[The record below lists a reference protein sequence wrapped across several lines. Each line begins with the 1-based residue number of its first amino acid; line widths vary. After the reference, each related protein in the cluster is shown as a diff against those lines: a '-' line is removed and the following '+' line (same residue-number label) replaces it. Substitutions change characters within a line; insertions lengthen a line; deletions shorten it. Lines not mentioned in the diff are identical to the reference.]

1 MPACISLPAQSP
13 SYIGSKSCAPRI
25 SSCTTM
31 TYSLLFSSLRVR
43 HRSPPSPGRDPLDD
57 HWSPRC
63 PHLSTPRLPLFLVPC
78 SSSFPVQGDD
88 FYLLTPVIATLAT
101 SQQFTVQPSLVPIL
115 CPRYSPSSL
124 CQILSFDVNQPETG
138 VDRSVLTPTNSS
150 VLIKRTVQS
159 QTATTLCLRKRRLD
173 VLDQVVMR
181 WYVFITIGICTQT

>member
-1 MPACISLPAQSP
+1 VHVLP
-13 SYIGSKSCAPRI
+13 
-25 SSCTTM
+25 
-31 TYSLLFSSLRVR
+31 SLLF
-43 HRSPPSPGRDPLDD
+43 H
-57 HWSPRC
+57 
-63 PHLSTPRLPLFLVPC
+63 PHPFVFATALLQVPAATLSTITGHPAVHISLSTPRLPLFLVPC

-173 VLDQVVMR
+173 VLDQVVMQ